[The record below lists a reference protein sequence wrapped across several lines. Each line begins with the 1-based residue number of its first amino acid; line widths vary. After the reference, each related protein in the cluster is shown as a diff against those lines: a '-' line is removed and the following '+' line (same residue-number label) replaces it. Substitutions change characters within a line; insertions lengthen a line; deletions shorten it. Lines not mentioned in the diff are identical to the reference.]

1 MAVIG
6 HAEIVV
12 SAITKNFEK
21 QLKQSMGSINKNT
34 SSRAGRAIGDG
45 FADGFNRSR
54 ANNMFGKL
62 SDGLRSMVPEAEMAR
77 KRFQSLVRTG
87 YTLSAVLGIVA
98 GAVSSVVVSIG
109 PLIASL
115 LKASQSAAVFL
126 NILTTLQVAMRVGK
140 AAFGDIGSAV
150 SQAIK
155 PTNGL
160 GKSMAQLRRE
170 FKRLQFDAEDAAL
183 SVSRAEL
190 ELQKA
195 IQEAARVQDLAPNSL
210 IRREAELAVEEAELA
225 LRRAKRESKDL
236 NKDVNKG
243 PQALQTGG
251 GSDPFAELNEFQ
263 RKFAEYLVSLNPKF
277 KELQKRLS
285 KAFLPPLQRA
295 VEILMKEIF
304 PILSK
309 RLPAVAKVAGEA
321 MEGIAIQISG
331 PENAAKIDQILTDM
345 LPNIKIIG
353 GIFGNILDIILSIV
367 TATDDLAKKFLTSVK
382 EKTDEWVKALNLG
395 LEDGSLEK
403 FFNDAGIEAAKWGQV
418 IKNVFDGFGNLIKL
432 TTGPGSAGEE
442 MLNWFTEASA
452 EFKNMFAED
461 PDAGKRFFR
470 DAMINARAVLGAIGD
485 FIMAILGV
493 ADNPNIKVTFD
504 TLAKG
509 APAFEE
515 MLDKMIDA
523 APSFAELVVSLIEIA
538 NILTDSKQISAFF
551 DTLNIGAKEFK
562 TFLESPLAKA
572 LLDNLGPLFATL
584 SAFGVLFDV
593 LKFGFQVLVGYL
605 AFFFASASGA
615 FKPILDVVQKLG
627 GGMKILG
634 TALRFAGWIGVI
646 ISVIAIFTDLYNKFE
661 DFREIVDQTVAG
673 VGEAFN
679 GLITELMALFG
690 TLFGGEGIGG
700 IMSFLEPVI
709 KNVLGVIVPFIGG
722 VIEFVINTVSTAV
735 RFITSLVKSIFDV
748 IRPIMA
754 GIKAIFE
761 GDVLGG
767 LVAIVMG
774 IINIIVGL
782 VQGIIN
788 GVISIINGFLG
799 FVNGIISSI
808 ANSGPGIAAKKAGFD
823 VGNLKI
829 GMIPLLDMTGA
840 ISRNVTSW
848 LNKRS
853 SVTKAPSGFRGAD
866 AAERASIRGM
876 ELGGTVF
883 PSDGGTIVRVAEAGK
898 PERIEP
904 LAPNGLSE
912 RDMALITELSGGGS
926 PTINVYPSAGM
937 DERELAELVSRRIA
951 FEVRKGAF

>member
-12 SAITKNFEK
+12 TAITKNFEDK
-21 QLKQSMGSINKNT
+21 LKKSMGSINRNM

-98 GAVSSVVVSIG
+98 GAISSVVVSIG

-115 LKASQSAAVFL
+115 LKAAQSAAVFL

-210 IRREAELAVEEAELA
+210 VRREAELAVQEAELA

-243 PQALQTGG
+243 PQSLQTGG
-251 GSDPFAELNEFQ
+251 GADPFANLNKFQ
-263 RKFAEYLVSLNPKF
+263 REFAEYIVSLNPKF
-277 KELQKRLS
+277 KKLQENLS

-304 PILSK
+304 PILEK
-309 RLPAVAKVAGEA
+309 RLPAVAKVTGEA
-321 MEGIAIQISG
+321 MEGIAIKIAG
-331 PENAAKIDQILTDM
+331 PRNAAKIDKILEDM
-345 LPNIKIIG
+345 LPNITLIG
-353 GIFGNILDIILSIV
+353 EIFGNILDSILSIV
-367 TATDDLAKKFLTSVK
+367 TATDDLANDFLTAVRD
-382 EKTDEWVKALNLG
+382 KTQEWMDALNNG
-395 LEDGSLEK
+395 LDDGSLKK
-403 FFNDAGIEAAKWGQV
+403 FFEDAATEAKKWFKVVSNIFG
-418 IKNVFDGFGNLIKL
+418 GFKNLITL

-442 MLNWFTEASA
+442 MLNWFTEASE
-452 EFKNMFAED
+452 EFKNMFKED
-461 PDAGKRFFR
+461 PDAGKKFFK
-470 DAMINARAVLGAIGD
+470 DAMVNARSVLGAIGD
-485 FIMAILGV
+485 FIKAILGV

-523 APSFAELVVSLIEIA
+523 GPSFADLVVNLIEIA
-538 NILTDSKQISAFF
+538 NSLTDSDQISAFF
-551 DTLNIGAKEFK
+551 DTLNVAATKLKE
-562 TFLESPLAKA
+562 TLESPFVQK

-584 SAFGVLFDV
+584 SALGLIFGVLQFA
-593 LKFGFQVLVGYL
+593 FQVFIGYVAFGL
-605 AFFFASASGA
+605 AKAAGMFGGLNKKAGA
-615 FKPILDVVQKLG
+615 TGGIFKNMGKFLKG
-627 GGMKILG
+627 
-634 TALRFAGWIGVI
+634 AGWVGVI
-646 ISVIAIFTDLYNKFE
+646 ITVVTLLSDFYTRFE
-661 DFREIVDQTVAG
+661 DFKTVVDDTFASLSESFAG
-673 VGEAFN
+673 LGESF
-679 GLITELMALFG
+679 GKLFEAI
-690 TLFGGEGIGG
+690 FGGTGLGG
-700 IMSFLEPVI
+700 IIDTFAPMI
-709 KNVLGVIVPFIGG
+709 KDALKLIIPFIGG
-722 VIEFVINTVSTAV
+722 VIKFLIDGLSSVVDFV
-735 RFITSLVKSIFDV
+735 TSVVKSVKDI
-748 IRPIMA
+748 IKPIVDGVLA
-754 GIKAIFE
+754 VLR
-761 GDVLGG
+761 GDLLGG
-767 LVAIVMG
+767 IASIAMG
-774 IINIIVGL
+774 FVNIIIGV
-782 VQGIIN
+782 VQGVIN
-788 GVISIINGFLG
+788 GVLTAINVVIDMINGILDSI
-799 FVNGIISSI
+799 NNAGISKEM
-808 ANSGPGIAAKKAGFD
+808 GWGK
-823 VGNLKI
+823 LKI
-829 GMIPLLDMTGA
+829 GKLGLLDLTGPVA
-840 ISRNVTSW
+840 KAMDDMLRKNQKADRMKT
-848 LNKRS
+848 
-853 SVTKAPSGFRGAD
+853 SVTKMPKNFIGAD
-866 AAERASIRGM
+866 RQMA
-876 ELGGTVF
+876 LGGTVY
-883 PSDGGTIVRVAEAGK
+883 PSDGGTIVQVAEAGR

-904 LAPNGLSE
+904 LDPNGLSQ
-912 RDMALITELSGGGS
+912 RDIALIDKLGVSGGS
-926 PTINVYPSAGM
+926 TINVYPSAGM